1 MSRSSLKFALG
12 LSVFLN
18 VGVLGAIAYD
28 AARQGGLPP
37 VFATS
42 GEAHAADYLKLSPEQ
57 RERWRV
63 LEADFMTRFEAD
75 TREIAAHRE
84 RLIREIFSE
93 SPVSEHIETER
104 DTIARLQTEQQRR
117 VIAQLMREREILDR
131 TQRLALAAFLL
142 QQAAGLTPVE
152 RMHRN

>member
-1 MSRSSLKFALG
+1 MSLSTLKFTLALS
-12 LSVFLN
+12 LLLN
-18 VGVLGAIAYD
+18 AGVLGAIGYE

-37 VFATS
+37 VFGTS
-42 GEAHAADYLKLSPEQ
+42 GEAYAADYLKLSPEQ

-84 RLIREIFSE
+84 RLIREIFSDSPRLERIE
-93 SPVSEHIETER
+93 SER
-104 DTIARLQTEQQRR
+104 ELISRLQTEQQRR
-117 VIAQLMREREILDR
+117 VIAQLMRERDILDR
-131 TQRLALAAFLL
+131 TQRLALAEFLL
-142 QQAAGLTPVE
+142 QQAAELTPVE